1 MKPDYKHNPILQHT
15 ILWIA
20 TFIIRAQTMKFFAWI
35 FFLLIVMAACS
46 KQKGQDEQIVYHDL
60 NAEIVLP
67 TNKTDL
73 QNSTNAGAMHADSI
87 LAGYIQAEYVTT
99 GLWPHD
105 LDGDGNADI
114 SFDIIDLHKFNP
126 QGIPQSFDTLA
137 ARVHPVQ
144 TTEILDN
151 STYGYPDALDEQVEV
166 GPNHFWNHRQ
176 NFVLGTFLT
185 AGNFKGAGDKY
196 LGFRF
201 ADGNGHHYG
210 WVKLYVSA
218 QNDTLRLYSFA
229 WHKVVDEPI
238 LTGQL
243 STIAN

>member
-1 MKPDYKHNPILQHT
+1 MKVCT
-15 ILWIA
+15 
-20 TFIIRAQTMKFFAWI
+20 
-35 FFLLIVMAACS
+35 LLCSLLLVITACS
-46 KQKGQDEQIVYHDL
+46 KQKGQVEQIVYRDL

-67 TNKTDL
+67 THKTDL
-73 QNSTNAGAMHADSI
+73 ENSTNAGAMHADSI

-105 LDGDGNADI
+105 LDDDGQADM
-114 SFDIIDLHKFNP
+114 SFDIVDLNRFNP
-126 QGIPQSFDTLA
+126 QGIPQNFDTLA
-137 ARVHPVQ
+137 ARVHPLQ

-151 STYGYPDALDEQVEV
+151 STYGYPDALEEQVEV
-166 GPNHFWNHRQ
+166 GPDHFWNDRQ

-201 ADGNGHHYG
+201 AVGNGHHYG

-218 QNDTLRLYSFA
+218 QNDTLRLYSYA
-229 WHKVVDEPI
+229 WHKVADAPI

-243 STIAN
+243 STIAD

>member
-1 MKPDYKHNPILQHT
+1 MQS
-15 ILWIA
+15 
-20 TFIIRAQTMKFFAWI
+20 FS
-35 FFLLIVMAACS
+35 LLLALLLLSLACS
-46 KQKGQDEQIVYHDL
+46 KQNGQDEQIVYQDL
-60 NAEIVLP
+60 NTEIVLP

-87 LAGYIQAEYVTT
+87 LSGYIQAEYVTT

-105 LDGDGNADI
+105 LDGDGQADI
-114 SFDIIDLHKFNP
+114 SFDIIDLNQFNP

-137 ARVHPVQ
+137 TRVHPLQ

-151 STYGYPDALDEQVEV
+151 STYGYPDALDENIEV
-166 GPNHFWNHRQ
+166 GPNHFWNDRD

-185 AGNFKGAGDKY
+185 AGNFKGAGDSY

-218 QNDTLRLYSFA
+218 QNDTLRLYSYA
-229 WHKVVDEPI
+229 WHKTVDEPI

-243 STIAN
+243 STLTD